1 METEEE
7 RENTVK
13 NEENEEESDEE
24 SGCAVFSSSPLTP
37 EDPSSSPCSQ
47 PALIDLS
54 VSHGKSFWVSAVVCV
69 KISQTVA
76 VTAVAMSSVVDP
88 DPDPDRHPWPADP
101 DRDPYLFQPNFKL
114 SYTFS

>member
-1 METEEE
+1 METGEE
-7 RENTVK
+7 REKK

-37 EDPSSSPCSQ
+37 EDPSSPGSQ

-54 VSHGKSFWVSAVVCV
+54 VSHGKSFWVSAVKSCSVCV
-69 KISQTVA
+69 SKFWNICRNSGGYDQCCGSGSGWSGVLL
-76 VTAVAMSSVVDP
+76 P

-101 DRDPYLFQPNFKL
+101 DRDP
-114 SYTFS
+114 